1 VTLDR
6 THVAAILN
14 MTMTVINRTIERIR
28 LETRTRILHVV
39 SVTDIT
45 PHMRRIRLGG
55 PELEGFSSPG
65 HADHIKVF
73 LPADGKP
80 LPRPQRHPDGLVWP
94 DEVPKPFMRDY
105 TPRAFDPVALTLDL
119 DFVLHGDGPAST
131 WAANAKVG
139 EQLLIGGP
147 RGTIRVPEA
156 FDWYF
161 LAGDETA
168 LPAIG
173 RRIEEL
179 PAEKPVIAIIE
190 VPEAADEQAFA
201 PRDNMA
207 IHWVHRN
214 GLEAGAENLILDRA
228 ANTQFPSGEGFA
240 FVAGEARMAK
250 SLRAH
255 LGTRGFNNDYI
266 RAAGYWVRG
275 EASE

>member
-1 VTLDR
+1 MIMIVIDR
-6 THVAAILN
+6 TL
-14 MTMTVINRTIERIR
+14 ERIR
-28 LETRTRILHVV
+28 LETRTRILTVI

-45 PHMRRIRLGG
+45 PHMRRIRVGG

-73 LPADGKP
+73 LSADGRP
-80 LPRPQRHPDGLVWP
+80 LPRPERHPDGLVWP
-94 DEVPKPFMRDY
+94 DDVPKPFMRDY
-105 TPRAFDPVALTLDL
+105 TPRYHDPVALTLDL
-119 DFVLHGDGPAST
+119 DFVLHGVGPAST

-139 EQLLIGGP
+139 EQLVIGGP

-179 PAEKPVIAIIE
+179 PANKPVLAIIE
-190 VPEAADEQAFA
+190 VPEKADEQAFVA
-201 PRDNMA
+201 RENLT
-207 IHWVHRN
+207 IHWLHRN
-214 GLEAGAENLILDRA
+214 GIEAGARNLILELA
-228 ANTQFPSGEGFA
+228 ASTPFHAGEGFA
-240 FVAGEARMAK
+240 FVAGEAQMAK
-250 SLRAH
+250 AMRAH
-255 LGTRGFNNDYI
+255 LVTRGFNNDYI
-266 RAAGYWVRG
+266 RAAGYWVWG

>member
-1 VTLDR
+1 
-6 THVAAILN
+6 
-14 MTMTVINRTIERIR
+14 MTMSVINKTIERIR
-28 LETRTRILHVV
+28 LETRTRILTVI

-55 PELEGFSSPG
+55 PELEGFQSPG

-73 LPADGKP
+73 LSADGRP
-80 LPRPQRHPDGLVWP
+80 LPRPERHPDGLVWP

-105 TPRAFDPVALTLDL
+105 TPRCFDSVALTLDL

-139 EQLLIGGP
+139 EPLMISGP
-147 RGTIRVPEA
+147 RGSIRVPEA

-179 PAEKPVIAIIE
+179 PAHKPVLAIIE
-190 VPEAADEQAFA
+190 VPEAADQQPFA
-201 PRDNMA
+201 PRENLM
-207 IHWVHRN
+207 IHWINRN
-214 GLEAGAENLILDRA
+214 GLAAGIENLILEA
-228 ANTQFPSGEGFA
+228 TASTAFPPGEGFA
-240 FVAGEARMAK
+240 FVAGEAQMAK

-255 LGTRGFNNDYI
+255 LVARGFPNDTI
-266 RAAGYWVRG
+266 RAAGYWLRG